1 MGERTAAVVARHRAW
16 RRGRTYWPRPEWLA
30 ALPPGPAVLPPAARW
45 LHPGYAKWE
54 RVPHRR
60 LRRGCAVC
68 GAPATHQHP
77 RTRRWFCPRHR
88 RGRVAA

>member
-1 MGERTAAVVARHRAW
+1 MGERTAAAAARHRAW
-16 RRGRTYWPRPEWLA
+16 RRGRTYWPRPEWRA

-54 RVPHRR
+54 RVPHRAK

-68 GAPATHQHP
+68 ETPVFKPAT
-77 RTRRWFCPRHR
+77 RCRAHR
-88 RGRVAA
+88 RGGRA

>member
-1 MGERTAAVVARHRAW
+1 VAERTAAAAARHQRW

-60 LRRGCAVC
+60 LRRGCATC
-68 GAPATHQHP
+68 GAPVAKPAT
-77 RTRRWFCPRHR
+77 RCRAHR
-88 RGRVAA
+88 RGGRR